1 MAVAGA
7 QSRTINRLP
16 WIKNDC
22 MDAFQTLLKSFFAF
36 KAYVMLPVIIFAIA
50 LAVRLPIQRAVL
62 STVSLAA
69 GFAGVFIAFNFFVDN
84 ISPAVQ
90 QLSQVRGLSFPVL
103 DVGWPPLAAITWA
116 SPLAVISIP
125 LVLVVNI
132 AMLATGLT
140 RTIYIDIWNYW
151 HFALLGALVMTTTGS
166 MALGLSSVVLLAVY
180 CFKMTEWTAPD
191 IEREIGLKGISASP
205 VSVNGIVP
213 YTACM
218 DWLLQRTPWVKNIHY
233 NPEAASKKSH
243 ADDGTSHKIT
253 WVSLLSEPTV
263 IGLLMG
269 LALGLSAGYGI
280 KATLELGVH
289 IAAVMFILPKCAG
302 LIGEAMM
309 PITTALR
316 DQVARRFP
324 TRKNLIVALDTG
336 FLMGHKSVIM
346 TGLILM
352 ALAIVIALIL
362 PGNKVL
368 PLGDLPNVIS
378 VMSLSVLMLRGNVF
392 RAVLA
397 GIPVIITFLL
407 VSSHL
412 APLYTDLALKT
423 PSFNA
428 QGLGQ
433 ITAFTDGGHQVR
445 FVLLALYQGQLWAW
459 GALAVLLAAVVFT
472 QRRFKTADAVNL
484 AAADKNSSL

>member
-1 MAVAGA
+1 
-7 QSRTINRLP
+7 
-16 WIKNDC
+16 
-22 MDAFQTLLKSFFAF
+22 MDSLQTFLDNFFAF
-36 KAYVMLPVIIFAIA
+36 KAYVMLPIIIFLLA
-50 LAVRLPIQRAVL
+50 LAVRLPLQRALV

-69 GFAGVFIAFNFFVDN
+69 GFAGVFIAFNFFVAN

-90 QLSQVRGLSFPVL
+90 QLSSVRGLSFSVL

-125 LVLVVNI
+125 LVLVVNLI
-132 AMLATGLT
+132 MLATGLT

-151 HFALLGALVMTTTGS
+151 HFALLGALVMTSSGS
-166 MALGLSSVVLLAVY
+166 MALGLSATALLAVY

-191 IEREIGLKGISASP
+191 IEREMGLDGISASP

-213 YTACM
+213 YTACF
-218 DWLLQRTPWVKNIHY
+218 DWLISRTPWLSSIDY
-233 NPEAASKKSH
+233 NPERNAKS
-243 ADDGTSHKIT
+243 ANDPDRFSP
-253 WVSLLSEPTV
+253 VALLSEPMV
-263 IGLLMG
+263 MGLCMG
-269 LALGLSAGYGI
+269 LALAVAAGYGL
-280 KATLELGVH
+280 KQTLELGVH
-289 IAAVMFILPKCAG
+289 IAAVMFILPKCGG

-309 PITTALR
+309 PITHALR
-316 DQVARRFP
+316 DQVARHFP
-324 TRKNLIVALDTG
+324 HRTNLIVALDTG

-352 ALAIVIALIL
+352 ALSIVIALIL

-368 PLGDLPNVIS
+368 PLGDLPNLLS

-397 GIPVIITFLL
+397 GIPVVITFLL
-407 VSSHL
+407 IASHM
-412 APLYTDLALKT
+412 APLYTELALKT

-445 FVLLALYQGQLWAW
+445 FVLFALYQGQLWAW
-459 GALAVLLAAVVFT
+459 GALALLMAGVVFT
-472 QRRFKTADAVNL
+472 FKRYQ
-484 AAADKNSSL
+484 AASAP